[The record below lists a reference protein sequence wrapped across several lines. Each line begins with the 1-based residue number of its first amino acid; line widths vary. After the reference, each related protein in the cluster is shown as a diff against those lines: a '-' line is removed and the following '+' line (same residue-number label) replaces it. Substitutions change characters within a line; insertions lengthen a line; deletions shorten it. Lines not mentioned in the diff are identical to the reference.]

1 LPELSVAASQAIEIV
16 VVVFAVSRRFVGLLG
31 ALRSTRADAGAAD
44 MVNAAMAATAA
55 TRRDELT

>member
-31 ALRSTRADAGAAD
+31 ALRSTGPMPA
-44 MVNAAMAATAA
+44 
-55 TRRDELT
+55 RRTW